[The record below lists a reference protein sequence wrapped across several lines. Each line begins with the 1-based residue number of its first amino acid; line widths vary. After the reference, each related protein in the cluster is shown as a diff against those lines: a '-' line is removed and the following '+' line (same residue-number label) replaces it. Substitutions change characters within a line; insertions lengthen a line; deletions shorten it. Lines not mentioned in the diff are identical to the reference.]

1 MQTGSGQTTSAPQLR
16 RELRFGEA
24 IALSIAIMT
33 PTAAMSTGAIEPA
46 TLAGRAAPLVYAVAI
61 VAIAF
66 VAYGFVRLAQH
77 FSHAGSVYAFTGATL
92 GPRAGFTCGWALFGT
107 YLAYSALTITGC
119 GIFGAAFLSGTGIWP
134 HATWFPVAITF
145 GVATFVMTY
154 TDVRVIMRSLLG
166 MEGISVALILII
178 IAAIFGRIIF
188 GSPPDHQVLT
198 LQTFTLPH
206 GVSLGNFGLATVF
219 AFLSFA
225 GFEGAASLGEET
237 NKPRRDIPRA
247 ITVSVALASLF
258 YLVCVYAQ
266 TVGFGTG
273 AAGINALT
281 HSSSPLGQLA
291 GEYIGTPMSDLIN
304 LGITCSS
311 FAGAIGAATAGS
323 RLLFAFGRDGFITR
337 DLGRTSAKTG
347 APTLALTV
355 VVVIALGSVVIMG
368 ADGVGMFDVYFWTAT
383 LGTLSLL
390 VAYMVTSAGAFRL
403 LFLSQLK
410 TPRWQAII
418 PIGAIA
424 MLGYTLYSNV
434 YPVPSPPYNAFPY
447 VVAGWLVVGL
457 LVVAVTPGLA
467 DRIGRGLAAS
477 AGMQLAGD
485 ADRVTSAGPLKPT
498 EMP

>member
-1 MQTGSGQTTSAPQLR
+1 MQAENGRTVSGRQLR
-16 RELRFGEA
+16 RELHFGEA

-46 TLAGRAAPLVYAVAI
+46 TLAGRAAPLVYAVGV

-77 FSHAGSVYAFTGATL
+77 FSHAGSVYAFAGATL
-92 GPRAGFTCGWALFGT
+92 GSRAGFTCGWALFGT

-134 HATWFPVAITF
+134 GASWFPLAIAF
-145 GVATFVMTY
+145 GIATFVMTY

-166 MEGISVALILII
+166 MEGLSVALILII
-178 IAAIFGRIIF
+178 IAAIFGRIIS
-188 GSPPDHQVLT
+188 GNAPAHQVLT

-206 GVSLGNFGLATVF
+206 GVSLGSFGLATVF

-237 NKPRRDIPRA
+237 NRPRRDIPRA
-247 ITVSVALASLF
+247 IIVSVVLASVF
-258 YLVCVYAQ
+258 YLLCVYAQ
-266 TVGFGTG
+266 MVGFGIG
-273 AAGINALT
+273 PAGIHALT

-291 GEYIGTPMSDLIN
+291 SEYIGTPMSDLIN

-311 FAGAIGAATAGS
+311 FAGAIGATTAGS

-337 DLGRTSAKTG
+337 NLGRTSAKTG
-347 APTLALTV
+347 APVLALTL

-368 ADGVGMFDVYFWTAT
+368 LRGVGMFDVYFWTAT

-390 VAYMVTSAGAFRL
+390 VAYAVTSVGAFRL
-403 LFLSQLK
+403 LFLSHLR
-410 TPRWQAII
+410 TPRWQAIF
-418 PIGAIA
+418 PIGAVA
-424 MLGYTLYSNV
+424 MLGYTLYSNI

-447 VVAGWLVVGL
+447 VVAGWLVAGL
-457 LVVAVTPGLA
+457 LVVAVAPGLA

-477 AGMQLAGD
+477 EGMQP
-485 ADRVTSAGPLKPT
+485 AGPRT
-498 EMP
+498 SS

>member
-1 MQTGSGQTTSAPQLR
+1 MTSEQNADRRRLK

-46 TLAGRAAPLVYAVAI
+46 TLAGRAAPLVYVVAI
-61 VAIAF
+61 IGIAF
-66 VAYGFVRLAQH
+66 VAYGFMRLTQH
-77 FSHAGSVYAFTGATL
+77 FSHAGSVYAFAGATL

-134 HATWFPVAITF
+134 GATWFPVAIAF

-166 MEGISVALILII
+166 MEGISVALILILV
-178 IAAIFGRIIF
+178 AAILGRIVF
-188 GSPPDHQVLT
+188 GSAPAHQTLT

-206 GVSLGNFGLATVF
+206 GVSLGSFGLATVF

-237 NKPRRDIPRA
+237 NRPHRDIPRA
-247 ITVSVALASLF
+247 IAVSVALASIF

-273 AAGINALT
+273 PAGVHALAK
-281 HSSSPLGQLA
+281 SSSPLGQLA
-291 GEYIGTPMSDLIN
+291 TTYIGSPMSELIN

-311 FAGAIGAATAGS
+311 FAGAIGATTAGS

-337 DLGRTSAKTG
+337 NLGKTSAKTG
-347 APTLALTV
+347 APTLALSV
-355 VVVIALGSVVIMG
+355 VVVIALGAVVIMG
-368 ADGVGMFDVYFWTAT
+368 ARGVAMFDVYFWTAT

-390 VAYMVTSAGAFRL
+390 VAYLVTSAGAFRL
-403 LFLSQLK
+403 LFLSGLS
-410 TPRWQAII
+410 TPRWQAIF
-418 PIGAIA
+418 PIGAVA

-434 YPVPSPPYNAFPY
+434 YPVPNSPYNVFPY
-447 VVAGWLVVGL
+447 VVLGWLAASLLAVV
-457 LVVAVTPGLA
+457 VTPGLA
-467 DRIGRGLAAS
+467 DRIGRGLADT
-477 AGMQLAGD
+477 QLPD
-485 ADRVTSAGPLKPT
+485 AALRP
-498 EMP
+498 